1 MDGRRVKRSPR
12 AIRVLLSSSAQPVV
26 AEYAATENVSC
37 HGAPVRTERP
47 WRPDSRVLIKSSLGD
62 LWARARVV
70 YCQTLKSR
78 AFAVGLEFLAHTGEW
93 TARA

>member
-1 MDGRRVKRSPR
+1 
-12 AIRVLLSSSAQPVV
+12 V

-37 HGAPVRTERP
+37 HGARVRTERP

-62 LWARARVV
+62 LWARARAV
-70 YCQTLKSR
+70 YCQTLKPR
-78 AFAVGLEFLAHTGEW
+78 AYVVRLEFLAHTGEW